1 MKSIFAFRCPS
12 AEHPDWILNVHWWTF
27 DEHQTLIWL
36 DLIKQLIKSSL
47 SNYFVESMWNC
58 VESCFTCD
66 EPMMRHW
73 WKIVSSCSSN
83 QILISIHPYF
93 WWVENGKMME
103 QLMWVIFGM
112 HFSHPSRTH
121 ISAQQ
126 LLWWVLDA
134 QFHCFSH
141 KMIIKITSI
150 IIIFWLMRVS
160 VCWVSVQHRTFLSDC
175 FCVCTVSAIENYV
188 CLSLVRDMTLSLT
201 SEGHDHVPH

>member
-1 MKSIFAFRCPS
+1 MKSIYAFRCPS

-141 KMIIKITSI
+141 KMIIKITSNQFN
-150 IIIFWLMRVS
+150 FWLMRVS
-160 VCWVSVQHRTFLSDC
+160 VCWAWLNLNNVLCSR
-175 FCVCTVSAIENYV
+175 
-188 CLSLVRDMTLSLT
+188 CLLELIFQALA
-201 SEGHDHVPH
+201 E